1 MRAAVWDGQSLF
13 VSDRLTLRPVG
24 PGEVRVRVLRSGI
37 CHSDIAM
44 LTPHLPNLPVVLGHE
59 AAGEIAELGPDVE
72 GWAVGDHV
80 CVGTQTPCGKCR
92 ECQRGEPHNCDINWG
107 FAPGFPFTLDGK
119 PVASFANVSSFASE
133 IVVKASQLF
142 AIDDLPLDQ
151 GALIGCA
158 VSTGVCAAR
167 VLGRVR
173 AEDTVAVFG
182 VGGIGVNAIQGAA
195 RNGAHVIAVDA
206 NPAKEATARQFGATD
221 FVLADPTQDS
231 ETAAAAL
238 AGEYGPIDVVVECSG
253 AVGAI
258 NTALRCTKRGGRVV
272 LIGMSRPGAEAALP
286 LGSFV
291 MGGEVIA
298 TMNGGALPDRDYP
311 ELIAQARDGRLNIAD
326 QISGVW
332 PLDQINDAIA
342 ALKAGEITRA
352 VIDHEM

>member
-1 MRAAVWDGQSLF
+1 MRAAVWDGRSLF
-13 VSDRLTLRPVG
+13 VSDQVTLRPVG
-24 PGEVRVRVLRSGI
+24 AGEVRVRVLRSGI

-44 LTPHLPNLPVVLGHE
+44 LTPDIPKLPVVLGHE
-59 AAGEIAELGPDVE
+59 AAGVIAELGPNVE

-80 CVGTQTPCGKCR
+80 AVGTQTPCGECR
-92 ECQRGEPHNCDINWG
+92 ECRRGEPHNCDINWG
-107 FAPGFPFTLDGK
+107 FAPDFPFTLDGK

-142 AIDDLPLDQ
+142 ALEDLPLEQ

-158 VSTGVCAAR
+158 VSTGVCASR

-173 AEDTVAVFG
+173 AGDNVAVFG

-195 RNGAHVIAVDA
+195 RKGAHVVAVDA
-206 NPAKEATARQFGATD
+206 NPAKEAVARQFGAEA
-221 FVLADPTQDS
+221 FLLADPAQDS
-231 ETAAAAL
+231 ASAAEAL
-238 AGEYGPIDVVVECSG
+238 ARDHGPIDVIVECSG

-258 NTALRCTKRGGRVV
+258 NTALRATKRGGRVV
-272 LIGMSRPGAEAALP
+272 LIGMSRYGAEASLP
-286 LGSFV
+286 LTSFV

-298 TMNGGALPDRDYP
+298 TMNGGAIPDRDYP
-311 ELIAQARDGRLNIAD
+311 ELIAEARDGRLNIKD

-342 ALKAGEITRA
+342 ALKAGEVTRA